1 MATVRART
9 RAPSAT
15 TTTWRPRA
23 ALCRWSHVRCARG
36 GNTGGLEAR
45 VTALEAGQADY
56 RAVLA
61 AINALAANQREHAE
75 SLNALRDEMKDETRR
90 SREDV
95 NARFRSQEEADAE
108 MKDLLIRAL
117 DR

>member
-1 MATVRART
+1 MLLCVGGRTYAVRVAAT
-9 RAPSAT
+9 
-15 TTTWRPRA
+15 
-23 ALCRWSHVRCARG
+23 LEE
-36 GNTGGLEAR
+36 LEAR
-45 VTALEAGQADY
+45 VTALEAGQADN

-75 SLNALRDEMKDETRR
+75 SLNALRDEMKDEMRR

>member
-1 MATVRART
+1 MRVAAT
-9 RAPSAT
+9 
-15 TTTWRPRA
+15 
-23 ALCRWSHVRCARG
+23 LEE
-36 GNTGGLEAR
+36 LEAR
-45 VTALEAGQADY
+45 VTALEAGQADN

-61 AINALAANQREHAE
+61 AINALGANQREHAE
-75 SLNALRDEMKDETRR
+75 SLSALRDEMKHEMRR